1 VEGSLIGVLIVTGDE
16 DEYLLVDHA
25 LKRVA
30 SRGYATTW
38 VTDVDVAR
46 DELAAGGYEVALVAR
61 NLGPSS
67 GLELLHVAA
76 RSGVD
81 TSIILLDDRW
91 DHRSEHDAR
100 GAGAADVLTRKG
112 ITPRVL
118 ERSVRYAVERHHANK
133 ARGAHRRLLKEIF
146 DSAEIGMALV
156 DQNDLLLACNPAW
169 CRMMDHE
176 ETELLGSNAL
186 ERIHR
191 STTQTPPHS
200 EAGGFAECEVTADP
214 GAATLAAWVHA
225 SVVNDRSRRRS
236 GRAVLLVGRKMA
248 SRNGEDAYGAE
259 ADRAA
264 GWTSPRD
271 DDVAGPTGL
280 ALSAAQVSALQVW
293 ARPMLLALA
302 GMFDAVT
309 AADGGPVAEVEAEA

>member
-1 VEGSLIGVLIVTGDE
+1 VEGSLIGVLIVTDDE

-25 LKRVA
+25 LKGVA
-30 SRGYATTW
+30 SGGYATTW
-38 VTDVDVAR
+38 VSDVDVALE
-46 DELAAGGYEVALVAR
+46 ELAAGGYEVALVER
-61 NLGPSS
+61 SLGTRS
-67 GLELLHVAA
+67 GLELLPVAA
-76 RSGVD
+76 RPGVD

-100 GAGAADVLTRKG
+100 GAGAADVLPRRG

-146 DSAEIGMALV
+146 DSTEIGMALV

-176 ETELLGSNAL
+176 ETELLGTNAL

-191 STTQTPPHS
+191 STTGIPPHP
-200 EAGGFAECEVTADP
+200 ETGDFAECEVKGEP
-214 GAATLAAWVHA
+214 GAATVAAWVH
-225 SVVNDRSRRRS
+225 SSDVNDRSRRRS
-236 GRAVLLVGRKMA
+236 GRAVLLVGREA
-248 SRNGEDAYGAE
+248 VSRNGYDASDAE
-259 ADRAA
+259 ADRAT
-264 GWTSPRD
+264 GWASPRD
-271 DDVAGPTGL
+271 GDTAGSTAPE
-280 ALSAAQVSALQVW
+280 LSARQVGALGLG

-302 GMFDAVT
+302 DMFDDVT
-309 AADGGPVAEVEAEA
+309 SPDGGPVAGAEAR